1 MKVNAPPVSEKMLAA
16 EATRRILCLH
26 GRGGSADSFTL
37 RAIAP
42 LRDAAAASYGI
53 PGQSRRAVAWEF
65 EALDSEDDAG
75 AWWTYPSGQ
84 RSYSATEYYGAQGS
98 IERVEKA
105 LATGRYN
112 GLLGFSQGVR
122 HLCF

>member
-1 MKVNAPPVSEKMLAA
+1 MLAA